1 MKEDKPAK
9 KPSKAINLDYTEK
22 IVNNMI
28 DQR

>member
-9 KPSKAINLDYTEK
+9 KPSKAINLDYAEK